1 MSIRENRR
9 GLRARTPPRL
19 LAAVFLLLAG
29 GCLYSPSDRCS
40 AGEQL
45 DDDDICVCLPN
56 YVPVKRDI
64 TVIMP
69 ASSTELTPID
79 HCEPC
84 AANQAVVNG
93 ACVCQSG
100 YVPGASGCVPSNLGT
115 PCTSD
120 ADCSSGDQKS
130 CRLPEGYCTSAGCA
144 TNADCSKDAD
154 FACAMGNSGTYC
166 KRPPLNQGKACTM
179 QGLDPACGTEATV
192 CALGAC
198 TVYGCTVD
206 SDCSPSR
213 KCCALSAFSPGATL
227 CLGSCP

>member
-1 MSIRENRR
+1 MSIRENRWEALAGKR
-9 GLRARTPPRL
+9 SALFVAACL
-19 LAAVFLLLAG
+19 LAAG
-29 GCLYSPSDRCS
+29 GCLYNPKDRCS

-45 DDDDICVCLPN
+45 DEDDICVCMPN

-69 ASSTELTPID
+69 ATPTELTPID

-84 AANQAVVNG
+84 AANQVVVNG
-93 ACVCQSG
+93 ACACQSG
-100 YVPGASGCVPSNLGT
+100 YFAGASGCVASNLGT
-115 PCTSD
+115 PCGVD
-120 ADCSSGDQKS
+120 ADCASGDQKS

-154 FACAMGNSGTYC
+154 YACATGTSGTYC
-166 KRPPLNQGKACTM
+166 KRPPVNQGKACTT
-179 QGLDPACGTEATV
+179 QGVDPTCGTEATV

-198 TVYGCTVD
+198 AVYGCTAD

-213 KCCALSAFSPGATL
+213 KCCDLSAFSPGATL
-227 CLGSCP
+227 CLGTCP